1 MNLKTIFDFAIA
13 LIAGLGGY
21 NALTFIINKISNK
34 KREDIKTKKLENDTD
49 LNKFKNMFDLY
60 EKQISFFKK
69 QIDELQKQ
77 VDKLQQEVE
86 SLREENLKLKNN

>member
-1 MNLKTIFDFAIA
+1 MNLKTIFDFTIA

-34 KREDIKTKKLENDTD
+34 KREEIKTKKLENDID
-49 LNKFKNMFDLY
+49 LDKFKNMFDLY
-60 EKQISFFKK
+60 EKQIAFFKN

-77 VDKLQQEVE
+77 VNELQQEVAY
-86 SLREENLKLKNN
+86 LREENLKLKNK